1 MVERKFETKIKVVQ
15 SDGGMKFHFLTKL
28 GFVGLQHKIIYPYT
42 SFQNNVMEPRNHKV
56 LKKGLAF
63 LVHYGMPRR
72 YWIYALRTL
81 VFVLNKIYF
90 KSDKRLIPYEILY
103 HK

>member
-56 LKKGLAF
+56 LKKRFGF
-63 LVHYGMPRR
+63 S
-72 YWIYALRTL
+72 YALWYASE
-81 VFVLNKIYF
+81 VLDLCFENLSLCSQQNIF
-90 KSDKRLIPYEILY
+90 
-103 HK
+103 